1 MAKRENRS
9 AGLGSFIRHHVLPP
23 GMSVTEAARK
33 LGVGRPALSNL
44 LNGNAALSQDMA
56 LRLEAT
62 FGADRTKLL
71 DLQAA
76 TNRDRRRVDDRA
88 VAVGTYAP
96 SFLTIKA
103 RQIADWAAG
112 NIQGSLYLAGSGA
125 GVKILTCTN
134 FGTVA

>member
-44 LNGNAALSQDMA
+44 LNGNAASERGLSQDMA

-112 NIQGSLYLAGSGA
+112 NIQGIRLGA
-125 GVKILTCTN
+125 P
-134 FGTVA
+134 